1 MPRNTTHL
9 HLTAALV
16 SGAILLGAGLGGC
29 QREQSTAQ
37 LLADARQYQQKG
49 DRKAALIQLKNAVV
63 NSPDDGEARL
73 ALGTHYLDN
82 GDMVSADKELR
93 KAASL
98 GIAQARTLPSLA
110 TAMLAQGQFQKL
122 LDEVT
127 PAIAQGSPELL
138 TRRGDAL
145 LALRKPDEA
154 KQAYEQALAAKGA
167 GAGPR
172 LGLAR
177 LAMAQSDSAAA
188 HRYVDEAAAAEPGN
202 AEVWMFKGALLGA
215 QGKPQ
220 DALAAYDQAL
230 KVKPDH
236 RSAHVEK
243 AYVEIGLGKYAQ
255 AGADLEAAR
264 KTTPGN
270 LLVTYA
276 QALLDFSQGK
286 HAAAQESLQKVLK
299 NAPEHMPSILLAGA
313 VELNLGATQQAEQHL
328 RKYLEANPNHVYARK
343 LLAQALLKSAQPAD
357 AVAVLAPALKE
368 PGSDAELLALAGQS
382 YMQVNNFDKAST
394 YFERASTLAPKAAT
408 LHTSLGLSR
417 LAQGDKASAERELEL
432 GASLDTAS
440 GQAATTLVA
449 AQMRMKNFD
458 KALAAAQALEKS
470 RPNDPTVYNLKGGI
484 YLAKNDP
491 AGARA
496 SFERALAAK
505 PDFFP
510 ALANLAQLDLQQK
523 QPERARQ
530 RFEAALAKDKDNLAV
545 MSALAALAN
554 AAGKTADATGWLEKA
569 NAAHPEAVAP
579 ALQLGGQYLASGQ
592 QQKALTLARK
602 YQAMNG
608 SNPELLDLLARAQLA
623 NDDAAGALDSYGK
636 LAALA
641 PKSAAVQVQLARVH
655 LRLKNEAAANDDLNK
670 ALALQPGF
678 LPAQVAQIQLAEQKG
693 NTDAAIAIAHQL
705 QKQHP
710 DQPNGYLLEGDLA
723 ARHDRAAQALAAYE
737 QAFAIGKSAPVLVKI
752 HQQLLKNGKAAEA
765 GQRLARW
772 QKDNPQDV
780 QVPLYL
786 AERQLAD
793 KDYKGAAAQLQAILK
808 QNPNNAIA
816 LNNLAWAYQQD
827 KDPRALPTAEQAYRL
842 AGNSPAVL
850 DTLGWLLLE
859 RGDVARALPL
869 LQKAASLTP
878 EPGIRYHFAVALQKS
893 GDKENARKTLLE
905 LLGKG
910 GHFQDAPAARA
921 LLKEI
926 G

>member
-1 MPRNTTHL
+1 MPRNAKNPTL
-9 HLTAALV
+9 AAALV

-29 QREQSTAQ
+29 QREQSTAS
-37 LLADARQYQQKG
+37 LLAEAKQYQQKG
-49 DRKAALIQLKNAVV
+49 DRKAALIQLKNAVA

-73 ALGTHYLDN
+73 ALGTHYLDS
-82 GDMVSADKELR
+82 GDIVSADKELR

-98 GIAQARTLPSLA
+98 GIAPARTLPLLA
-110 TAMLAQGQFQKL
+110 AAMLAQGQFQKL

-127 PAIAQGSPELL
+127 PDKAQGVPELL
-138 TRRGDAL
+138 ARRGDAL
-145 LALRKPDEA
+145 LALHKLDEA
-154 KQAYEQALAAKGA
+154 KQAYEQALATKGA
-167 GAGPR
+167 LAEPR

-177 LAMAQSDSAAA
+177 LAMVQSDSAAA
-188 HRYVDEAAAAEPGN
+188 QRYADEAAAAEPGN
-202 AEVWMFKGALLGA
+202 AEVWMFKGALLRA
-215 QGKPQ
+215 EGKQ
-220 DALAAYDQAL
+220 EEALAAYAQAL
-230 KVKPDH
+230 KAKPNH
-236 RSAHVEK
+236 RSAHVDK
-243 AYVEIGLGKYAQ
+243 AYVEIGLGKFAD
-255 AGADLEAAR
+255 AAADLEAAR
-264 KTTPGN
+264 KNTPGN

-276 QALLDFSQGK
+276 QGLLDFSQGK
-286 HAAAQESLQKVLK
+286 YAAAQESLQKVLRS
-299 NAPEHMPSILLAGA
+299 APEHMPSILLAGA

-343 LLAQALLKSAQPAD
+343 LLAQALLKSAQPGD
-357 AVAVLAPALKE
+357 AVAVLAPALKD
-368 PGSDAELLALAGQS
+368 PGADAQLLALAGQS
-382 YMQVNNFDKAST
+382 YMQVNDFDKASS
-394 YFERASTLAPKAAT
+394 YFEKASTLAPKAAA
-408 LHTSLGLSR
+408 LHTSLGLSKM
-417 LAQGDKASAERELEL
+417 AQGDKASAERELEL
-432 GASLDTAS
+432 GASLDSAS
-440 GQAATTLVA
+440 GRAGTTLVA
-449 AQMRMKNFD
+449 AQMRMKNYD
-458 KALAAAQALEKS
+458 KALAAAQALEKTQ
-470 RPNDPTVYNLKGGI
+470 PNDPTLHNLKGGI

-491 AGARA
+491 AAARA

-530 RFEAALAKDKDNLAV
+530 RFEAVLAKDKDNLAV
-545 MSALAALAN
+545 MAALAALAN
-554 AAGKTADATGWLEKA
+554 GEGKTAEATGWLEKA
-569 NAAHPEAVAP
+569 NAARPEAVAP
-579 ALQLGGQYLASGQ
+579 ALQLGAQYLASGQ

-602 YQAMNG
+602 YQAANG
-608 SNPELLDLLARAQLA
+608 TNPELLDLLARAQLA

-641 PKSAAVQVQLARVH
+641 PKSAAVQVQLAHAH
-655 LRLKNEAAANDDLNK
+655 LLLKNEAAANDDLNK

-678 LPAQVAQIQLAEQKG
+678 LPAQVAQVQLAEQKG
-693 NTDAAIAIAHQL
+693 NTDAAIAIARQL

-710 DQPNGYLLEGDLA
+710 AEPNAFMLEGDLA
-723 ARHDRAAQALAAYE
+723 ARHDRTEQALAAYE
-737 QAFAIGKSAPVLVKI
+737 KAFAVSKSAPVLVKI
-752 HQQLLKNGKAAEA
+752 HQQLVKSGKDEAAA
-765 GQRLARW
+765 QRLARW

-786 AERQLAD
+786 AERRLAE
-793 KDYKGAAAQLQAILK
+793 KDYKGAAAQLQAVLR
-808 QNPNNAIA
+808 QSPNNAVA

-827 KDPRALPTAEQAYRL
+827 KDPRALATAEQAYRL

-869 LQKAASLTP
+869 LQRAAGLTA

-910 GHFQDAPAARA
+910 GRFPEAPAARA
-921 LLKEI
+921 LLREI